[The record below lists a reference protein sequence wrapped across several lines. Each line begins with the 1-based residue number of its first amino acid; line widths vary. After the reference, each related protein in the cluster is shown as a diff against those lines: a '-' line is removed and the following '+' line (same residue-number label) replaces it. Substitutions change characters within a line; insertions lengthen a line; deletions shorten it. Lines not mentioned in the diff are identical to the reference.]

1 MNSIAIIVDHDAE
14 EVARIAELIDI
25 EEYTFIDEE
34 PRCIECN
41 GALRPLG
48 TLGTLDHYRCES
60 CGLNH
65 SEEHIA

>member
-1 MNSIAIIVDHDAE
+1 MIDLSFDE
-14 EVARIAELIDI
+14 TAELIAEITAQIDS
-25 EEYTFIDEE
+25 EDYTFIDEE

-65 SEEHIA
+65 SEEHRS